1 MTDTTAVIEKLEREL
16 AFFAR
21 RLEAVHRKRGYPLER
36 AHYLLLLQL
45 REGPA
50 SVTDL
55 AHHLDLDDS
64 TVTRQIAAMQR
75 RRLIRRVKNPA
86 DGRSTLIERTRL
98 GAESAETM
106 RLARL
111 GRIETLFGAWKQADR
126 DKFAQMLAQVNLAL
140 SDSLKELTE
149 ELPSPSPQQPRPARP
164 KSARQPKSKPQK
176 K

>member
-1 MTDTTAVIEKLEREL
+1 MIEKLEREL

-126 DKFAQMLAQVNLAL
+126 EKFAQMLAHVNFAL
-140 SDSLKELTE
+140 SDSLKELAEDHPT
-149 ELPSPSPQQPRPARP
+149 PPPQPTRPARQR
-164 KSARQPKSKPQK
+164 KAKPRK
-176 K
+176 E